1 MSEQTLMDIASV
13 VLTIDGA
20 GLHLQAPCYVARQ
33 ERVAQC
39 MGSLEVGMQRFPQ
52 AILIAQMLVLPWY
65 DSIERDMEAANLHPF
80 EDAAAYL
87 PSGHRFSI
95 PGVHIRLEGGCVVA
109 RRERISLTQ
118 H

>member
-1 MSEQTLMDIASV
+1 MTQSSA
-13 VLTIDGA
+13 
-20 GLHLQAPCYVARQ
+20 AR
-33 ERVAQC
+33 RVRIVHYCTWADQ
-39 MGSLEVGMQRFPQ
+39 L
-52 AILIAQMLVLPWY
+52 
-65 DSIERDMEAANLHPF
+65 

-95 PGVHIRLEGGCVVA
+95 PGVYLRLEAGRVVA

>member
-1 MSEQTLMDIASV
+1 MSEQVQMEMAG
-13 VLTIDGA
+13 VLPTADGE
-20 GLHLQAPCYVARQ
+20 GLCLLAPCYVARQ

-39 MGSLEVGMQRFPQ
+39 MGSLEIGMQRFAQ
-52 AILIAQMLVLPWY
+52 AILSAQLLVLPWY
-65 DSIERDMEAANLHPF
+65 EGIEQDMEAANLHPF

-95 PGVHIRLEGGCVVA
+95 PGVYLRLETGRVVA

>member
-1 MSEQTLMDIASV
+1 MNEQTIMEVTV
-13 VLTIDGA
+13 VLPTADGE
-20 GLHLQAPCYVARQ
+20 GLRLQTPCYVARQ

-39 MGSLEVGMQRFPQ
+39 MGSLEIGMQRFPQ
-52 AILIAQMLVLPWY
+52 AIVSARLLVLPWY
-65 DSIERDMEAANLHPF
+65 EGVEREMAAANLHPF

-95 PGVHIRLEGGCVVA
+95 PGVYMRLEAGSVVA

>member
-1 MSEQTLMDIASV
+1 MSERIQMEMTGAMPTA
-13 VLTIDGA
+13 DGE
-20 GLHLQAPCYVARQ
+20 GLYLLAPCYVARQ
-33 ERVAQC
+33 ERIAQC
-39 MGSLEVGMQRFPQ
+39 MGSLEIGMKRFPQ
-52 AILIAQMLVLPWY
+52 AILSAQLLVLPWY
-65 DSIERDMEAANLHPF
+65 EGIERDMEVANLHPF